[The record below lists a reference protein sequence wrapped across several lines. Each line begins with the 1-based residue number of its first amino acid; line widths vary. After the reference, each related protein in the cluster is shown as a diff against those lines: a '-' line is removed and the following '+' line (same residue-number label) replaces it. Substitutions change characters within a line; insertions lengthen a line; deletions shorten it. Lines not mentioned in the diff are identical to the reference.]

1 LGTLLAAGIAL
12 VAYRL
17 GSLSGSGAAA
27 AVIVGIL
34 TFGVGGLAPAV
45 LMILFFVSS
54 TALSRFGG
62 ERKRLVAAAFSKGG
76 RRDAGQ
82 VVANGGLAAVISVLY
97 GLTSEPVW
105 LAGIAG
111 ALAAANADTWA
122 TELGVLSRRKPRL
135 ITSGAAVE
143 PGTSG
148 AITAEG
154 TAAALSGAG
163 LIAVAGGLLGAGWVT
178 ALACTAGGLAGSL
191 FDSMLGATVQAMY
204 FCPACGKETE
214 RHPVHTC
221 GTATRRVRGWPWL
234 DNDAVNFAATAF
246 GAMLTIGI
254 WGLAALPRSL

>member
-1 LGTLLAAGIAL
+1 LVLGTLLAAGIAL

-27 AVIVGIL
+27 AVAVGIL
-34 TFGVGGLAPAV
+34 TFGIGGLVPAV

-54 TALSRFGG
+54 TALSRYGG
-62 ERKRLVAAAFSKGG
+62 ERKRLVAATFSKGG

-82 VVANGGLAAVISVLY
+82 VVANGGIAAVLSVVY
-97 GLTSEPVW
+97 GSTGEPLW

-135 ITSGAAVE
+135 ITSGVVVE

-148 AITAEG
+148 AITAVG
-154 TAAALSGAG
+154 TAAALAGAG
-163 LIAVAGGLLGAGWVT
+163 LIAVAAGPLGAGWVT
-178 ALACTAGGLAGSL
+178 ALACTAGGLVGSL
-191 FDSMLGATVQAMY
+191 FDSLLGATVQAMY
-204 FCPACGKETE
+204 FCPACEKETE

-221 GTATRRVRGWPWL
+221 GTATRRARGWPWL
-234 DNDAVNFAATAF
+234 QNDAVNFAATVL
-246 GAMLTIGI
+246 GAAATIGI
-254 WGLAALPRSL
+254 WALL